1 MAGRVSATPPVLELL
16 QRLAARYGPL
26 VIHQSGGCCDG
37 SSPICLPA
45 AELPPGP
52 EDVLL
57 GSVGETP
64 VYIDAAQDRRWLEPD
79 LHIDVSPGAAMGFSL
94 EGAEG
99 VHLVGLTTGADA
111 QCPVP
116 DGASPAG

>member
-1 MAGRVSATPPVLELL
+1 MAAEGEGRVSATPPVLELL
-16 QRLAARYGPL
+16 ERLAARYGPL

-57 GSVGETP
+57 GVVGDTP
-64 VYIDAAQDRRWLEPD
+64 VFVDRDQDARWRRPVLRIG
-79 LHIDVSPGAAMGFSL
+79 LSPGPAMGFSL
-94 EGAEG
+94 EGTEG
-99 VHLVGLTTGADA
+99 VHLRAL
-111 QCPVP
+111 
-116 DGASPAG
+116 ASEPC